1 MKSDHKKSR
10 RRYVLRNRSVSA
22 RKTSCGQSIAPNK
35 SRGKLAGSPLTA
47 FQQSGYINMSGETKS
62 IKGSC
67 LSTCEH
73 RANAIENA
81 GVSRTNEG
89 LSKTEQTLFWTNGG
103 VTPFLKS
110 LIFIVLDFLFNI
122 I

>member
-1 MKSDHKKSR
+1 MKSDHKKSPR
-10 RRYVLRNRSVSA
+10 RGVLRNRSVPT
-22 RKTSCGQSIAPNK
+22 RKPSCGKSIAPNK
-35 SRGKLAGSPLTA
+35 SRGKLPGSPLTA

-81 GVSRTNEG
+81 GVSRPNAG
-89 LSKTEQTLFWTNGG
+89 LSKTEETLMN
-103 VTPFLKS
+103 
-110 LIFIVLDFLFNI
+110 DRR
-122 I
+122 